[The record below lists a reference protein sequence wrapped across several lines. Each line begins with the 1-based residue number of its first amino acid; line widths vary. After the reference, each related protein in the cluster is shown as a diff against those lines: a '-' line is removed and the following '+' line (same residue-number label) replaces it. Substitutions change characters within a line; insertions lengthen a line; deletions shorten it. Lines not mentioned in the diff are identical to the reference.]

1 MADRTKFWYLKHFNL
16 FEGMN
21 ESAMDSVGRLSS
33 MNNVKPHQPVYFP
46 DEPSHAIFF
55 LKEGHVKISRLTSGG
70 NEMIL
75 DVIGPGEVFGEL
87 SLLGDEEPP
96 NEIAEALDNV
106 LICTMRSEDFE
117 SLLKMNPEL
126 NFQVT
131 KRIGLRLKKIE
142 ERVTDLLF
150 KDVRKRI
157 ANFLVN
163 LAEELGKVKGEV
175 IIVKLHLSH
184 QEIGLLTGSA
194 RQTVTTTLNE
204 FRSLGLIDFSSRDLT
219 VKDLEKL
226 RRLSK

>member
-1 MADRTKFWYLKHFNL
+1 MDEK
-16 FEGMN
+16 
-21 ESAMDSVGRLSS
+21 AMDSVGRLSS
-33 MNNVKPHQPVYFP
+33 MNSVKPHQPIYFP

-55 LKEGHVKISRLTSGG
+55 LKEGHVKISRLTSEG

-87 SLLGDEEPP
+87 SLLGDEEQS
-96 NEIAEALDNV
+96 NEIAQALDNV
-106 LICTMRSEDFE
+106 LICTMRREDFE

-204 FRSLGLIDFSSRDLT
+204 FRSSGLIDFSSRDLT
-219 VKDLEKL
+219 IKDLEKL